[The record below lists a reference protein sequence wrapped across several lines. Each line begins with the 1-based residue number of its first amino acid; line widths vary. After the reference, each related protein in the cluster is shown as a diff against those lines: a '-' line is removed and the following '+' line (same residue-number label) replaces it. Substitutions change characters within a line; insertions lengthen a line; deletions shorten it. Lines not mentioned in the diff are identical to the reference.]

1 MFILFAILF
10 SLISVLAALRLHDRW
25 DPARYFLIFWGGQV
39 LLIYLAFHNKYIFS
53 GYGLAYISAT
63 CLIFS
68 LGTLLGRYFGSGKE
82 TETVKYELNEK
93 RALLFLKGGF
103 ILAIANVVWGIYV
116 NGFNLRELISFRI
129 LMELNNAAAE
139 NRYTEAVQSSAL
151 SQLTLI
157 FVYLTPLLGGYLLPL
172 IKGKKRFW
180 CYLALLPALLIS
192 ITQAVKTGL
201 ITSVAL
207 WATGVLVSAF
217 ANNREFIS
225 IKLKSV
231 LKLGAVVV
239 LFFAILFVS
248 MVFRTGKFD
257 KEVVEVIGDKFII
270 YAFGHVPA
278 FDMWFTD
285 NIGELEPTG
294 GVKTFYGITNFLGIA
309 ERKTGVFTEHLF
321 FGKASPG
328 NILPDT
334 DSNVYT
340 LFRFLLEDFGFIGS
354 LLVIMITGLI
364 SGYAWT
370 MVRRQQNLRLA
381 QTILISVLFFIAWSF
396 VASVWAYTSFIATIV
411 LFFGVLMVVYK
422 KHVIARRYD
431 EAICP

>member
-1 MFILFAILF
+1 MFIIFAIIF
-10 SLISVLAALRLHDRW
+10 SLVSLVAAIKLHDRW
-25 DPARYFLIFWGGQV
+25 DPARYFLLFWGGQV
-39 LLIYLAFHNKYIFS
+39 LLIYIAFQNKYIFT
-53 GYGLAYISAT
+53 GYGLAYLSAT
-63 CLIFS
+63 CIIFS
-68 LGTLLGRYFGSGKE
+68 LGTLIGRYFGSKGEKE
-82 TETVKYELNEK
+82 NFKYELNEK
-93 RALLFLKGGF
+93 RIMLFLKGGF
-103 ILAIANVVWGIYV
+103 VLAIANVVWGIYV
-116 NGFNLRELISFRI
+116 NGFNLRELVSFRI

-139 NRYTEAVQSSAL
+139 NRYTDAVQSSAL

-157 FVYLTPLLGGYLLPL
+157 FVYLTPLLGGYLLPM
-172 IKGKKRFW
+172 IKGKKKIW

-207 WATGVLVSAF
+207 WSAGVLVSAF
-217 ANNREFIS
+217 ANNREFIK
-225 IKLKSV
+225 IKLRTIV
-231 LKLGAVVV
+231 KLGAVVV

-257 KEVVEVIGDKFII
+257 KEVVEVISDKFII

-278 FDMWFTD
+278 FDMWFSN

-309 ERKTGVFTEHLF
+309 ERKAGVFTEHLF
-321 FGKASPG
+321 FGKGNAR

-340 LFRFLLEDFGFIGS
+340 LFRFLLEDFGLIGS
-354 LLVIMITGLI
+354 LVMLLITGAI
-364 SGYAWT
+364 SGYAIT
-370 MVRRQQNLRLA
+370 MVRRQQNIRLA

-411 LFFGVLMVVYK
+411 LFFGVLMVSYRKYNAVCQA
-422 KHVIARRYD
+422 V
-431 EAICP
+431 

>member
-1 MFILFAILF
+1 MFIIFAIIF
-10 SLISVLAALRLHDRW
+10 SLVSLVAAIKLHDSW
-25 DPARYFLIFWGGQV
+25 DPARYFLLFWGGQV
-39 LLIYLAFHNKYIFS
+39 LLIYIAFHNKYIFT
-53 GYGLAYISAT
+53 GYGLAYLSAT
-63 CLIFS
+63 CIIFS
-68 LGTLLGRYFGSGKE
+68 LGTLIGRYFGSKGE
-82 TETVKYELNEK
+82 NENVKYELNEK

-116 NGFNLRELISFRI
+116 NGFNLRELVSFRI

-157 FVYLTPLLGGYLLPL
+157 FVYLTPLLGGYLLPM
-172 IKGKKRFW
+172 IKGKKKIW
-180 CYLALLPALLIS
+180 CYFALLPALLIS

-207 WATGVLVSAF
+207 WAAGVLVSAF
-217 ANNREFIS
+217 ANNREFIR

-231 LKLGAVVV
+231 INLGAVIV
-239 LFFAILFVS
+239 LFFSILFVS

-257 KEVVEVIGDKFII
+257 KEVVEVISDKFII

-278 FDMWFTD
+278 FDMWFSN

-309 ERKTGVFTEHLF
+309 ERKAGVFTEHLF
-321 FGKASPG
+321 FGKGNAR

-340 LFRFLLEDFGFIGS
+340 LFRFLLEDFGLIGS
-354 LLVIMITGLI
+354 LLMLLITGAV
-364 SGYAWT
+364 SGYALT
-370 MVRRQQNLRLA
+370 MIRRQQNMRLA

-411 LFFGVLMVVYK
+411 LFFGVLMVSYRKFDGVYQA
-422 KHVIARRYD
+422 V
-431 EAICP
+431 